1 MRALRALAQRNPLAV
16 VHVGTDA
23 EDTFLAPEQ
32 QGPSLARI
40 LSAVTS
46 DEPAEIAPA
55 SIDRIRQTVAVLRAS
70 EERVESRL
78 ADLKL
83 ENQRLQTRLQAAQVQ
98 AETAE
103 AMVSF
108 QAARADAAEQRS
120 RDVETRFV
128 RMLNDLADELEATG
142 FDGVNLLTAAIPGE
156 RDGPLG

>member
-1 MRALRALAQRNPLAV
+1 MRALRAWTDQLEPTEVRVDAKPGRASLLSEEQRV
-16 VHVGTDA
+16 
-23 EDTFLAPEQ
+23 
-32 QGPSLARI
+32 SLASVLPAPI
-40 LSAVTS
+40 SN
-46 DEPAEIAPA
+46 EPVEMA
-55 SIDRIRQTVAVLRAS
+55 SESFGRIRQTVAVLRAS